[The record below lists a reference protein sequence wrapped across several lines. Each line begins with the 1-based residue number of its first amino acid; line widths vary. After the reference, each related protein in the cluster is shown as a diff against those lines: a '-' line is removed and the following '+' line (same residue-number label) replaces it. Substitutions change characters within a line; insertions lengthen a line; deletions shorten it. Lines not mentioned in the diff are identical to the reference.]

1 MKRIALILALLA
13 PALAFAAPPPGHPSP
28 QQARDMLMPDKPPA
42 PGDLPNRGKIL
53 GSIDANDFTY
63 VEVAREDG
71 GKEWI
76 AAPKLALKV
85 GSAIHLE
92 LSLGPVRQPWEL
104 TVIEVD
110 AGRHFVDQQTGRGPM
125 AYWRHTHAFEAV
137 GDGTRV
143 IDHIEY
149 ALPLGVLGRVAAALF
164 GGLAM
169 RMLFAVRRRKTAAW
183 FA

>member
-1 MKRIALILALLA
+1 MKYTTFDSAFILAAPMDEVWAFHADPAMLA
-13 PALAFAAPPPGHPSP
+13 RVMPALPRLRVTRFDAPL
-28 QQARDMLMPDKPPA
+28 R
-42 PGDLPNRGKIL
+42 
-53 GSIDANDFTY
+53 
-63 VEVAREDG
+63 
-71 GKEWI
+71 
-76 AAPKLALKV
+76 V

-92 LSLGPVRQPWEL
+92 LALGPIRQPWEM
-104 TVIEVD
+104 TVIEVA
-110 AGRHFVDQQTGRGPM
+110 AGRHFVDQQTGRGPL
-125 AYWRHTHAFEAV
+125 AHWRHTHAFEAI

-183 FA
+183 FAERR

>member
-1 MKRIALILALLA
+1 MAPSQFDSAFILAAPIGDVWAFHADPAMLA
-13 PALAFAAPPPGHPSP
+13 RVMPG
-28 QQARDMLMPDKPPA
+28 
-42 PGDLPNRGKIL
+42 LPRL
-53 GSIDANDFTY
+53 R
-63 VEVAREDG
+63 VARFDAPLHVG
-71 GKEWI
+71 G
-76 AAPKLALKV
+76 
-85 GSAIHLE
+85 AIHLE
-92 LSLGPVRQPWEL
+92 LALGPIRQPWEL
-104 TVIEVD
+104 TVLEVD
-110 AGRHFVDQQTGRGPM
+110 AGRHFVDRQTGRGPM

-149 ALPLGVLGRVAAALF
+149 ALPLGVLGRLAAALF

>member
-1 MKRIALILALLA
+1 MAPSRFDSAFGLAAPIEAVWAFHADPAMLA
-13 PALAFAAPPPGHPSP
+13 KVMPALP
-28 QQARDMLMPDKPPA
+28 RL
-42 PGDLPNRGKIL
+42 R
-53 GSIDANDFTY
+53 
-63 VEVAREDG
+63 VARFD
-71 GKEWI
+71 
-76 AAPKLALKV
+76 APLKV

-137 GDGTRV
+137 EAGTRV

-183 FA
+183 FAGRR

>member
-1 MKRIALILALLA
+1 MAPSQFDSAFILAAPIGDVWAFHADPAMLA
-13 PALAFAAPPPGHPSP
+13 NVMPSFP
-28 QQARDMLMPDKPPA
+28 RL
-42 PGDLPNRGKIL
+42 R
-53 GSIDANDFTY
+53 
-63 VEVAREDG
+63 VARFD
-71 GKEWI
+71 
-76 AAPKLALKV
+76 APLHV

-92 LSLGPVRQPWEL
+92 LALGPIRQPWEL
-104 TVIEVD
+104 TVLEVD
-110 AGRHFVDQQTGRGPM
+110 AGRHFVDQQTGRGPL
-125 AYWRHTHAFEAV
+125 AYWRHTHAFEAA

-149 ALPLGVLGRVAAALF
+149 ALPLGVLGRLAAALF

>member
-1 MKRIALILALLA
+1 MLANVM
-13 PALAFAAPPPGHPSP
+13 PSFP
-28 QQARDMLMPDKPPA
+28 RL
-42 PGDLPNRGKIL
+42 R
-53 GSIDANDFTY
+53 
-63 VEVAREDG
+63 VARFD
-71 GKEWI
+71 
-76 AAPKLALKV
+76 APLHV

-92 LSLGPVRQPWEL
+92 LALGPIRQPWEL
-104 TVIEVD
+104 TVLEVD
-110 AGRHFVDQQTGRGPM
+110 AGRHFVDRQTGRGPM
-125 AYWRHTHAFEAV
+125 AYWRYTHAFEAV

-149 ALPLGVLGRVAAALF
+149 ALPLGVLGRLAAALF